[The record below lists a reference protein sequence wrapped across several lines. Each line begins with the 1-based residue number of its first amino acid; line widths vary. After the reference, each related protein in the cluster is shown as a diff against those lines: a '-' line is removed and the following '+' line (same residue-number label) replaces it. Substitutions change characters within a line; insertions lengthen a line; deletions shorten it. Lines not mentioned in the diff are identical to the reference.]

1 MIVLKPITP
10 DRALVFKA
18 VRLRALQ
25 DTPSAFGSTY
35 SKESQLTDDEWIERS
50 ANWSSDRSTGY
61 LAFDEEQSEEERA
74 DAYCGIAASYLN
86 EQNPQK
92 AHLISMWV
100 APDHRQSGVGK
111 ILIDAIE
118 RWATH
123 RGAHTLLL
131 TVTSSNHPAITFY
144 TRLGFSMTG
153 NTEPYPNDPALIEYE
168 MSKPIP

>member
-10 DRALVFKA
+10 DRALLFKA

-35 SKESQLTDDEWIERS
+35 SKESQLTDDEWTQRS

-61 LAFDEEQSEEERA
+61 IAFDEEQNEEEKA
-74 DAYCGIAASYLN
+74 DACCGIAASHLN

-111 ILIDAIE
+111 MLIHAIQ
-118 RWATH
+118 RWAIQ
-123 RGAHTLLL
+123 RRAQTLLL
-131 TVTSSNHPAITFY
+131 TVTAATTKQSPSTC
-144 TRLGFSMTG
+144 
-153 NTEPYPNDPALIEYE
+153 ALV
-168 MSKPIP
+168 SR